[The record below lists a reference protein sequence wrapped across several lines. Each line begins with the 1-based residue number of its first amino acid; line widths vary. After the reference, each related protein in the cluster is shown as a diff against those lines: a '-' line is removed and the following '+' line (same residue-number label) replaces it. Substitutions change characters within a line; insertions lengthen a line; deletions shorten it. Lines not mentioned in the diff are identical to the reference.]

1 MDKTQEKRH
10 KIKLLAVDMDGT
22 CLDGRSRM
30 SRETVEALRE
40 AARAGITV
48 VPTTGRTFTAS
59 LTGWPGERDIYRY
72 VISSNGAV
80 VTDCRTG
87 KDLFRSMIPKETSLG
102 LLRDCR
108 RTGAGITAHLHHEYL
123 IQGRLLVFWAG

>member
-1 MDKTQEKRH
+1 MDQTQEKRH
-10 KIKLLAVDMDGT
+10 RIKLLAVDMDGT

-48 VPTTGRTFTAS
+48 VPATGRNLHCLPHRLA
-59 LTGWPGERDIYRY
+59 GERDIYRY

-87 KDLFRSMIPKETSLG
+87 KDLFRSMIPKETALG

-108 RTGAGITAHLHHEYL
+108 RT
-123 IQGRLLVFWAG
+123 